1 MTAGVGI
8 NLPRMSALQHDYVR
22 LDDLAAKSEVWWK
35 SVLGVA
41 GFDGL
46 PPLGALPL
54 SRSIPVAASGTPC
67 LGALNDVCEVWRV
80 NGDRGALVNEVLR
93 QGRVRIR
100 HGDDLLF
107 GSMLIEE
114 AGGGSGGLVRATT
127 TAYEDLFSAL
137 DATGFAHLVRIW
149 NYLPDINGEA
159 DGEERYRHF
168 NSARQT
174 AFRAAD
180 RATIGSVPAA
190 SALGS
195 PAGGPISVFFLA
207 SRHAPAMIENP
218 RQTSAYHYPSKFGAY
233 SPTFSRACVLGQTA
247 GTTLLVSGTASIL
260 GHESVHPGDVVA
272 QTLETLVNIQALLRE
287 ANRLAAEPRYVPEC
301 LKYKVY
307 VRRAGDLPAVQGALA
322 AAVQPQAPVVYL
334 HADICRDD
342 LLVEIE
348 AIGESA
354 PG

>member
-8 NLPRMSALQHDYVR
+8 NLPRMPVLQHDYVR
-22 LDDLAAKSEVWWK
+22 LDDLATKSDVWWQ

-46 PPLGALPL
+46 PALDGQSV
-54 SRSIPVAASGTPC
+54 SRSIPVAASMTPC
-67 LGALNDVCEVWRV
+67 LGDSGNVCEVWRV
-80 NGDRGALVNEVLR
+80 NGGRGVLVGEVLQ
-93 QGRVRIR
+93 QGRVRVC
-100 HGDDLLF
+100 HGDELLF

-114 AGGGSGGLVRATT
+114 SGGGSAGLVRATT

-137 DATGFAHLVRIW
+137 DVTGFAHLVRVW
-149 NYLPDINGEA
+149 NYLPDINGDA

-195 PAGGPISVFFLA
+195 PAGSPISVFFLA
-207 SRHAPAMIENP
+207 SRHAPVMIENP
-218 RQTSAYHYPSKFGAY
+218 RQTSAYHYPSKFGAH

-287 ANRLAAEPRYVPEC
+287 ANRRVGEPRYVPEC

-307 VRRAGDLPAVQGALA
+307 VRRARDLPAVQGALA

-334 HADICRDD
+334 QADICRDD

-354 PG
+354 PS